1 MEIITYPDRRQ
12 WSSIIERPRLD
23 ISQLN
28 DTVSKVLNDVRLNGD
43 EAVKAYEQKFDKVS
57 LASLSVTE
65 IEINDA

>member
-43 EAVKAYEQKFDKVS
+43 EAVMAY
-57 LASLSVTE
+57 
-65 IEINDA
+65 